1 MSPRGLV
8 GDPVVD
14 DGEVLLESLGQAA
27 VCLGDE
33 LLLALGAGDEVH
45 QVFGVA
51 VGAAVDRD
59 SLAWIKERVRQLIIV
74 TTTCRRDNNLL
85 VDVGVH

>member
-33 LLLALGAGDEVH
+33 LLLALGAGDEVD
-45 QVFGVA
+45 QVTGLA
-51 VGAAVDRD
+51 VHPTVD
-59 SLAWIKERVRQLIIV
+59 L
-74 TTTCRRDNNLL
+74 
-85 VDVGVH
+85 H